1 MIVTSQSANAL
12 SCTSGAWKIWSLSD
26 GHVDMSAD
34 LLRRGPGLGKYALPG
49 LSQQEPSL
57 LRLSVN
63 CFLLEG
69 PGSHGVLIDCGA
81 GGQWEP
87 SLGHLDSAMAEAGID
102 PSSIGTV
109 ALTHTHLDHL
119 NGLITRDGRVAF
131 PNLSRIVIAHNAVA
145 GFVDEPHLERFRHL
159 LAPVRDRDRLNDHL
173 SALEI
178 PGHAPGHMAYVLD
191 SGEDRVVFCGDLIH
205 VPAAQF
211 ARPDLTW
218 AYDLDQSI
226 ARATRINLLREAS
239 STQAWLAGAH
249 MAKPGIGR
257 VAEEG
262 SGYAFLPIA

>member
-12 SCTSGAWKIWSLSD
+12 SCTSGACKIWSLSD

-57 LRLSVN
+57 VRLSVN

-69 PGSHGVLIDCGA
+69 SGSHGVLVDCGA

-131 PNLSRIVIAHNAVA
+131 ANLSRIVIAYDAVA

-159 LAPVRDRDRLNDHL
+159 LAPVRDGDRLNDRL
-173 SALEI
+173 AARAI
-178 PGHAPGHMAYVLD
+178 PGHAPGHVAYVFD
-191 SGEDRVVFCGDLIH
+191 SGEDRILFCGDLIH

-211 ARPDLTW
+211 ARPELTW
-218 AYDLDQSI
+218 AYDLDQSM
-226 ARATRINLLREAS
+226 ACATRINLLREAS
-239 STQAWLAGAH
+239 NTQAWLAGAH

-257 VAEEG
+257 VVEEG

>member
-1 MIVTSQSANAL
+1 MIVTSRSASAL
-12 SCTSGAWKIWSLSD
+12 GCTSGSWKIWSLSD
-26 GHVDMSAD
+26 GYVDMPAD
-34 LLRRGPGLGKYALPG
+34 LLRRGPGLGKYTLPG
-49 LSQQEPSL
+49 LSQQEPSFV
-57 LRLSVN
+57 RLSVN
-63 CFLLEG
+63 CFLLEERENR
-69 PGSHGVLIDCGA
+69 GVLIDCGA

-87 SLGHLDSAMAEAGID
+87 SLGHLDRTMAEAGID

-119 NGLITRDGRVAF
+119 NGLITRDGREAF
-131 PNLSRIVIAHNAVA
+131 ANLSRIVIAHDAVA
-145 GFVDEPHLERFRHL
+145 GFVDQPHLERFRHL
-159 LAPVRDRDRLNDHL
+159 LAPVRDGDRLNDQL
-173 SALEI
+173 AALAI

-191 SGEDRVVFCGDLIH
+191 SGEDRILFCGDLIH

-211 ARPDLTW
+211 GRPELTW

-226 ARATRINLLREAS
+226 ARATRINLLREAT

>member
-1 MIVTSQSANAL
+1 MIVTSQSANTL
-12 SCTSGAWKIWSLSD
+12 SCISGSWKIWSLSD
-26 GHVDMSAD
+26 GHVDMAAD
-34 LLRRGPGLGKYALPG
+34 LLRRGPGLGKYTLA
-49 LSQQEPSL
+49 QEPSL
-57 LRLSVN
+57 VRLSVN

-69 PGSHGVLIDCGA
+69 AGNSGVLIDCGA

-87 SLGHLDSAMAEAGID
+87 SLGHLDEAMAEAGID
-102 PSSIGTV
+102 PSSIGVV

-131 PNLSRIVIAHNAVA
+131 ANLSRIVIAHDAVA

-159 LAPVRDRDRLNDHL
+159 LAPVRDGDRLADHL
-173 SALEI
+173 AARAI

-191 SGEDRVVFCGDLIH
+191 SGEDRMLFCGDLIH

-211 ARPDLTW
+211 AWPELTW
-218 AYDLDQSI
+218 AYDLDPSI
-226 ARATRINLLREAS
+226 ARATRINLLQEAS
-239 STQAWLAGAH
+239 RTQAWLAGAH

>member
-1 MIVTSQSANAL
+1 MIVTSQSANTL
-12 SCTSGAWKIWSLSD
+12 SCTSGSWKIWSLSD

-57 LRLSVN
+57 VRLSVN
-63 CFLLEG
+63 CFLVERA
-69 PGSHGVLIDCGA
+69 GSQGVLIDCGA

-87 SLGHLDSAMAEAGID
+87 SLGHLDRAMAEAGID
-102 PSSIGTV
+102 PSSIGVV

-131 PNLSRIVIAHNAVA
+131 ANLSRIVIAHDAIA
-145 GFVDEPHLERFRHL
+145 GFVDEPHLQRFRHL
-159 LAPVRDRDRLNDHL
+159 LAPVGDGDRLDDHL
-173 SALEI
+173 TARAI

-191 SGEDRVVFCGDLIH
+191 SGEDRILYCGDLIH

-211 ARPDLTW
+211 ARPELTW

-226 ARATRINLLREAS
+226 ARATRLNLLREAS
-239 STQAWLAGAH
+239 NTQAWLAGAH

-257 VAEEG
+257 VVEEG
-262 SGYAFLPIA
+262 SGYAFLPIT

>member
-1 MIVTSQSANAL
+1 MIVTSQSANTL
-12 SCTSGAWKIWSLSD
+12 GCISGSWKIWSLSD

-57 LRLSVN
+57 VRLSVN

-69 PGSHGVLIDCGA
+69 SGSKGVLIDCGA

-87 SLGHLDSAMAEAGID
+87 SLGHLDRTMAEAGID
-102 PSSIGTV
+102 PSSIGVV

-119 NGLITRDGRVAF
+119 NGLITRDDREAF
-131 PNLSRIVIAHNAVA
+131 ANLSRIVIAHDAVA
-145 GFVDEPHLERFRHL
+145 GFVDQPHLECFRHL
-159 LAPVRDRDRLNDHL
+159 LVPIRDGDRLNDHV
-173 SALEI
+173 AAVAM
-178 PGHAPGHMAYVLD
+178 PGHAPGHMGYVLD
-191 SGEDRVVFCGDLIH
+191 SGEDRILFCGDLIH

-211 ARPDLTW
+211 ARPQLTW
-218 AYDLDQSI
+218 AYDDNQSM
-226 ARATRINLLREAS
+226 ACATRINLLREAS

-257 VAEEG
+257 IAEEG
-262 SGYAFLPIA
+262 SGFVFQPIA

>member
-1 MIVTSQSANAL
+1 MIVTSQSANTL
-12 SCTSGAWKIWSLSD
+12 SCTSGSWKIWSLSD

-49 LSQQEPSL
+49 PSQQEPSL
-57 LRLSVN
+57 VRLSVN

-69 PGSHGVLIDCGA
+69 SGSQGVLIDCGA

-87 SLGHLDSAMAEAGID
+87 SLGHLDNALAEAGID
-102 PSSIGTV
+102 PSSIGVV

-119 NGLITRDGRVAF
+119 NGLITREGREAF
-131 PNLSRIVIAHNAVA
+131 ANLSKIVIAHDAVA
-145 GFVDEPHLERFRHL
+145 GFVDQPHLERFRHL
-159 LAPVRDRDRLNDHL
+159 LAPVRDGDRLNDHL
-173 SALEI
+173 AARAI

-191 SGEDRVVFCGDLIH
+191 SGEDRILFCGDLIH
-205 VPAAQF
+205 VLAAQF
-211 ARPDLTW
+211 ARPELTW
-218 AYDLDQSI
+218 AYDDNQSM
-226 ARATRINLLREAS
+226 ARATRVNLLREAS
-239 STQAWLAGAH
+239 NTHAWLAGAH